1 MIIIL
6 IKSIRSQVVQRFTNL
21 TMSNFKEEALLRL
34 APGLRQKVGIL
45 KMQPFWGGEWHI
57 SYLHA
62 RILPVSRGSVSK
74 QMSSAILSKQAYLQ
88 KQKHTVSIVTIILNC
103 SRPQLHESGS

>member
-57 SYLHA
+57 